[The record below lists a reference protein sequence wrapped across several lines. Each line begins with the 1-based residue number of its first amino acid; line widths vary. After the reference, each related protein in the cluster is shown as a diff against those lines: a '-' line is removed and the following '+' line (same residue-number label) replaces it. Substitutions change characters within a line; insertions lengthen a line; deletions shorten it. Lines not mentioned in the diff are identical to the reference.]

1 MILYK
6 NCKIYR
12 AGDKDKK
19 TVKTINVQ
27 SETPLFDN
35 LGWTG
40 GDALSVETSK
50 TVTTTDEFEYMS
62 DNFNIVFPNGIDLKI
77 TGASWIQENLGT
89 WKAKKRYKLT
99 VTG

>member
-12 AGDKDKK
+12 AGDKEKR
-19 TVKTINVQ
+19 TVTTLNVE

-35 LGWTG
+35 LGWG
-40 GDALSVETSK
+40 SGDVLSVESSK
-50 TVTTTDEFEYMS
+50 TVTTTHEFNYMG
-62 DNFNIVFPNGIDLKI
+62 DNYNIVFPNGVDLKI
-77 TGASWIQENLGT
+77 TGASWIQENVGT
-89 WKAKKRYKLT
+89 WKPRRRFKLT

>member
-12 AGDKDKK
+12 ASDKNKK
-19 TVKTINVQ
+19 AAAQINVE

-35 LGWTG
+35 LGWCS
-40 GDALSVETSK
+40 GDILSVETSK
-50 TVTTTDEFEYMS
+50 TVTTTDDFKYTS

-77 TGASWIQENLGT
+77 TGVSSIRENIGN
-89 WKAKKRYKLT
+89 WKPKYRYKLT
-99 VTG
+99 ITG

>member
-1 MILYK
+1 MTLYK

-12 AGDKDKK
+12 AGDKNKK
-19 TVKTINVQ
+19 AVKTINVQ

-35 LGWTG
+35 LGWTS

-50 TVTTTDEFEYMS
+50 TVTTTDDFNYTGENY
-62 DNFNIVFPNGIDLKI
+62 NIVFPNGIDLKI
-77 TGASWIQENLGT
+77 TGASWIQENVGT
-89 WKAKKRYKLT
+89 WKSRKRFKLT

>member
-12 AGDKDKK
+12 AGDKSKK
-19 TVKTINVQ
+19 TVKKIDVQ

-35 LGWTG
+35 FGWTG

-50 TVTTTDEFEYMS
+50 TVTTTDDFNYMG
-62 DNFNIVFPNGIDLKI
+62 DNYNIVFPNGIDLKI
-77 TGASWIQENLGT
+77 TGASWIQENVGT
-89 WKAKKRYKLT
+89 WKPRKRYKLT

>member
-1 MILYK
+1 MIVYR

-12 AGDKDKK
+12 ASDKAKK
-19 TVKTINVQ
+19 TVKTIDVQ

-40 GDALSVETSK
+40 GDTLSVESSK
-50 TVTTTDEFEYMS
+50 TVTTTHDFEYMS
-62 DNFNIVFPNGIDLKI
+62 DNFNIVFPDGTDLKI
-77 TGASWIQENLGT
+77 TGASCMQENTGT
-89 WKAKKRYKLT
+89 WKPRKRYKLT

>member
-1 MILYK
+1 MTLYK

-19 TVKTINVQ
+19 TVKKINVQ

-50 TVTTTDEFEYMS
+50 TVTTTDDFNYMG
-62 DNFNIVFPNGIDLKI
+62 DNYNIVFPNGIDLKI
-77 TGASWIQENLGT
+77 TGASWIQENVGM
-89 WKAKKRYKLT
+89 WKPRKRYKLT

>member
-12 AGDKDKK
+12 AGDQYKK

-35 LGWTG
+35 LGWTN
-40 GDALSVETSK
+40 GDALSVESSK
-50 TVTTTDEFEYMS
+50 TVTTTDDFNYMG
-62 DNFNIVFPNGIDLKI
+62 DNYNIAFPNGIDLKI
-77 TGASWIQENLGT
+77 TGASWIQENVGT
-89 WKAKKRYKLT
+89 WKPRNRYKLT

>member
-12 AGDKDKK
+12 ASDKTKK
-19 TVKTINVQ
+19 PVIMIDVQ

-40 GDALSVETSK
+40 GDALSVESSK
-50 TVTTTDEFEYMS
+50 TVTTKHDFEYMS
-62 DNFNIVFPNGIDLKI
+62 DNFNIVFPDGLDLKI
-77 TGASWIQENLGT
+77 TGVSWMQENVGT
-89 WKAKKRYKLT
+89 WKPRKKYKLT
-99 VTG
+99 LTG

>member
-12 AGDKDKK
+12 ASDKDKK
-19 TVKTINVQ
+19 AVIKIDVQ

-35 LGWTG
+35 LSWTD
-40 GDALSVETSK
+40 GDALSVESSK
-50 TVTTTDEFEYMS
+50 TVTTTHDFEYMS
-62 DNFNIVFPNGIDLKI
+62 DNFNIVFPDGTDLKI
-77 TGASWIQENLGT
+77 TGASCISENIGT
-89 WKAKKRYKLT
+89 WKPRKRYKLT

>member
-1 MILYK
+1 MTLYK

-12 AGDKDKK
+12 AGDKSKK
-19 TVKTINVQ
+19 TVKKIDVQ

-50 TVTTTDEFEYMS
+50 TVTTTDDFNYMG
-62 DNFNIVFPNGIDLKI
+62 DNYNIVFPNGIDLKI
-77 TGASWIQENLGT
+77 TGASWIQENIGT
-89 WKAKKRYKLT
+89 WKPRKRYKLT

>member
-35 LGWTG
+35 LGWTN
-40 GDALSVETSK
+40 GDALSVESSK
-50 TVTTTDEFEYMS
+50 TVTTTDDFNYMG
-62 DNFNIVFPNGIDLKI
+62 DNYNIVFPNGIDLKI
-77 TGASWIQENLGT
+77 SGTSCIQENVGT
-89 WKAKKRYKLT
+89 WKPRKRYKLT
-99 VTG
+99 ITG

>member
-12 AGDKDKK
+12 AADKEKK
-19 TVKTINVQ
+19 TVKKISVQ

-35 LGWTG
+35 FGWTG
-40 GDALSVETSK
+40 GDALSVESSK
-50 TVTTTDEFEYMS
+50 TVTTTDKFNYMG
-62 DNFNIVFPNGIDLKI
+62 DNYNIVFPNGIDLKI
-77 TGASWIQENLGT
+77 TGAAWMQENIGT
-89 WKAKKRYKLT
+89 WKTRIRYKLT